1 MRKTIGETMMTI
13 LFDGDSFCYGAELSD
28 ISKRYSDEIGR
39 TLNHNII
46 NLATVGSS
54 NQKIISRSYDYIQ
67 QNPVHLCVIGLTF
80 LERFSLPFNSKIL
93 NWNGNLA
100 HSVNSKER
108 HLLAKY
114 IYSTNKDF
122 SIWYK
127 YHLPFIQ
134 MFNDACKLRNIPV
147 IYHANNS
154 SIRKSF
160 IDSGIDVL
168 PVSFIELTKEYS
180 LVGLHPSQEAH
191 QKYAEYLS
199 PFIIKKLENL

>member
-1 MRKTIGETMMTI
+1 
-13 LFDGDSFCYGAELSD
+13 
-28 ISKRYSDEIGR
+28 
-39 TLNHNII
+39 
-46 NLATVGSS
+46 LATVGSS
-54 NQKIISRSYDYIQ
+54 NQKIISRSYEYIQ
-67 QNPVHLCVIGLTF
+67 QNEVDLCVIGLTF

-93 NWNGNLA
+93 NWNRNHPSGN
-100 HSVNSKER
+100 SDKGTQ

-114 IYSTNKDF
+114 IYSTTKDF

-147 IYHANNS
+147 IYHANTR
-154 SIRKSF
+154 SIQKSF

-168 PVSFIELTKEYS
+168 PVSFTELTLEYNFEW
-180 LVGLHPSQEAH
+180 GPGFHPLEESH

-199 PFIIKKLENL
+199 PFIIKKLEKL